1 MATVEVNNSHVM
13 VLNFTKYFNLYT
25 AILRIFIYSKH
36 KIIHSKRP
44 KDRIFVTYP
53 QDILSLC
60 SSVYYIY
67 INPLTIKRGR
77 S

>member
-1 MATVEVNNSHVM
+1 MATAEVNNSHVM

-44 KDRIFVTYP
+44 KDRI
-53 QDILSLC
+53 LSHIHKIFCHFAVLYMIFT
-60 SSVYYIY
+60 S
-67 INPLTIKRGR
+67 TH
-77 S
+77 